1 MEYFNRELSWIEFNA
16 RVLNQACDS
25 ALPLLERLKF
35 MTITS
40 SNFDEFFM
48 VRVAG
53 LKAKSFSAP
62 DWKDSAGFTA
72 KEQLEKISE
81 RVHQLTDLQTEVLN
95 KEIIPALA
103 DNGIVY
109 VSQENYDSKQEHF
122 VQTLFSA
129 ARQ

>member
-48 VRVAG
+48 VI
-53 LKAKSFSAP
+53 LKC
-62 DWKDSAGFTA
+62 
-72 KEQLEKISE
+72 
-81 RVHQLTDLQTEVLN
+81 
-95 KEIIPALA
+95 AL
-103 DNGIVY
+103 
-109 VSQENYDSKQEHF
+109 
-122 VQTLFSA
+122 
-129 ARQ
+129 